1 MLIKNVILAGA
12 SGNLGRAVIP
22 DLLNSDL
29 SFTILS
35 RIGSSVTFSGGAN
48 VVQSNYD
55 LESLIQILKGQDA
68 VVSMLGITA
77 MAEQKIL
84 ANAAI
89 AAGVKLFIPSEF
101 GSDTM
106 SDAVVAAV
114 PFFKPKKDF
123 ISFLQTNEEK
133 MSWTGIVTGLFF
145 DWSLK
150 SGLCGFDIPN
160 KTATLIDGGRTRF
173 TATNI
178 AQIAR
183 TIIAVLE
190 QPDTVA
196 NKFIHMESLTV
207 SQLDILAALQDATG
221 EDWTIKDEGSDG
233 LKVIGFQKLQ
243 KGDAAGGGNVII
255 AAMLSEA
262 ALGDNSKTESGLWKE
277 RLDLPKEN
285 LGDVVRTVLECM

>member
-1 MLIKNVILAGA
+1 LIPTNSLPAPN
-12 SGNLGRAVIP
+12 SG
-22 DLLNSDL
+22 
-29 SFTILS
+29 
-35 RIGSSVTFSGGAN
+35 
-48 VVQSNYD
+48 Q
-55 LESLIQILKGQDA
+55 
-68 VVSMLGITA
+68 
-77 MAEQKIL
+77 
-84 ANAAI
+84 
-89 AAGVKLFIPSEF
+89 
-101 GSDTM
+101 
-106 SDAVVAAV
+106 
-114 PFFKPKKDF
+114 
-123 ISFLQTNEEK
+123 
-133 MSWTGIVTGLFF
+133 
-145 DWSLK
+145 SLK

-196 NKFIHMESLTV
+196 NSFVYVESLTV
-207 SQLDILAALQDATG
+207 SQLDILAVLQDATG

-262 ALGDNSKTESGLWKE
+262 ALGDNSKTESGLWNE

>member
-1 MLIKNVILAGA
+1 MCFTSEHTVPHLCRIYLSYSMLIKNVILAGVSRLCPDFSLLSVAYVNSQQA

-106 SDAVVAAV
+106 VCTKHTLQVVA
-114 PFFKPKKDF
+114 D
-123 ISFLQTNEEK
+123 
-133 MSWTGIVTGLFF
+133 
-145 DWSLK
+145 
-150 SGLCGFDIPN
+150 
-160 KTATLIDGGRTRF
+160 
-173 TATNI
+173 
-178 AQIAR
+178 
-183 TIIAVLE
+183 
-190 QPDTVA
+190 
-196 NKFIHMESLTV
+196 H
-207 SQLDILAALQDATG
+207 
-221 EDWTIKDEGSDG
+221 
-233 LKVIGFQKLQ
+233 KV
-243 KGDAAGGGNVII
+243 
-255 AAMLSEA
+255 
-262 ALGDNSKTESGLWKE
+262 
-277 RLDLPKEN
+277 
-285 LGDVVRTVLECM
+285 